1 MYKRALL
8 KVSGEVL
15 GGGRPGLDYAA
26 VEQVAEQIAAA
37 RDTGASIGVVVG
49 GGNIIRGVDAHNYG
63 VERTTADHM
72 GMLATV
78 INSLALKSILEER
91 FKKETRVLS
100 AVSVHAVAE
109 DFIRG
114 RAVRHLEKGRIVIF
128 GGGTGNP
135 YFSTDTAAVLR
146 AVEIHAD
153 VMIKATKVD
162 GVYDKDPKKYP
173 DARRYSRLS
182 YMEVLNQQL
191 GVLDSTAVSL
201 CMDNHLP
208 VKVLNI
214 FEDGHIQKAVLGE
227 DVGTTIE

>member
-1 MYKRALL
+1 MLL

-15 GGGRPGLDYAA
+15 GGGQAGLDYAA
-26 VEQVAEQIAAA
+26 VEQVCEQIAQAQK
-37 RDTGASIGVVVG
+37 TGVQMGVVVG
-49 GGNIIRGVDAHNYG
+49 GGNMMRGVEAHNYG

-78 INSLALKSILEER
+78 INALALRSILEEK
-91 FKKETRVLS
+91 FDIETRVLS

-114 RAVRHLEKGRIVIF
+114 RAIRHLEKGRVVIF

-153 VMIKATKVD
+153 IMIKATKVD
-162 GVYDKDPKKYP
+162 GVYDKDPKKYS
-173 DARRYSRLS
+173 DAKRYSRLS

-191 GVLDSTAVSL
+191 KILDSTAVSL
-201 CMDNHLP
+201 CMDNKLP

-214 FEDGHIQKAVLGE
+214 FEDGHIRQAVKGE